1 MYKTLIAISLSFIS
15 SLAFAGNCDYSR
27 DIDRSVNINSL
38 KNLEVEAGAGSLE
51 IVGDS
56 GRKDVLIK
64 AKLCAS
70 DEKYL
75 EKMDVAVE
83 LGADVAHFETVF
95 PDGSA
100 WSDNQNASIDLVLSV
115 PASAR
120 LDVRDSSGEAS
131 IENVAELS
139 MVDSSGKLE
148 IENVAG
154 TLKVVDSSGELSIAN
169 VGGDVNLS
177 DSSGGIYVSKVD
189 GSLTVEVDSSGE
201 IEARHIKKNVL
212 IKVDSSGQIDVS
224 DVGGD
229 FTVELDSSGGVKY
242 KDVAG
247 KVRI

>member
-1 MYKTLIAISLSFIS
+1 MYQTLIAIGLCFIS

-27 DIDRSVNINSL
+27 EIDRSVNINNIRNL
-38 KNLEVEAGAGSLE
+38 KVEAGAGSLE

-56 GRKDVLIK
+56 RRKDVLIK
-64 AKLCAS
+64 ARLCAT
-70 DEKYL
+70 DEEDL

-83 LGADVAHFETVF
+83 LGTDLAHFETVF
-95 PDGSA
+95 PDRSKWNYNQSA
-100 WSDNQNASIDLVLSV
+100 RIDLELSV
-115 PASAR
+115 PASAL
-120 LDVRDSSGEAS
+120 LDVRDSSGEALVDG
-131 IENVAELS
+131 VAELS

-154 TLKVVDSSGELSIAN
+154 NLNVVDSSGELTIES

-201 IEARHIKKNVL
+201 IEARHIKKDVL